1 MAVERISQQKISGGS
16 KLLRPLK
23 NVSVVDKIVQRLT
36 DALIMRELKPGEKIP
51 TEMELSESMQVG
63 RNSVRE
69 AIKVLTAM
77 GVLEIRRSEGTFV
90 CQGFSAHMLD
100 PVVYGMILEGDD
112 SNIIEMRRL
121 FDIGILELLVAKADY
136 HMVAQVGDALEELTR
151 VAHTSPDAETLLKA
165 DIQFHKVVELLLNN
179 PLVNQMSIVINRLTR
194 PTRMLAVEH
203 FLQNAQIE
211 EFIQR
216 HEEIYGVIKNLD
228 AANIMGVIDLHF
240 KHWSYAVQ

>member
-1 MAVERISQQKISGGS
+1 MAVNRVNQQKISGS
-16 KLLRPLK
+16 STLLRPLK

-36 DALIMRELKPGEKIP
+36 DALIRRELKPGEKIP
-51 TEMELSESMQVG
+51 TEMELAESMQVG

-121 FDIGILELLVAKADY
+121 FDIGILELLVAKVDDS
-136 HMVAQVGDALEELTR
+136 MVRRVGVALEELTR
-151 VAHTSPDAETLLKA
+151 VARTSPDAETLLKA
-165 DIQFHKVVELLLNN
+165 DIQFHKEVELMLNN

-194 PTRMLAVEH
+194 PTRMLAVQH

-216 HEEIYGVIKNLD
+216 HVEILNVIKARASAD
-228 AANIMGVIDLHF
+228 IMSVIDKHF
-240 KHWSYAVQ
+240 AYWSTAVQ